1 MSGHQGSALHSPS
14 YSPSLSANYSQ
25 RSPNYSPTA
34 PAGQQFGANPS
45 IPIKQNYSPSY
56 SPSSPHYSKSPSYK
70 QGTPQNPHA
79 SPKYT
84 SEHSPYSPS
93 NIGSAPGHGGHSSI
107 LSHGN
112 NTGGGGTAVPT
123 QTAYIPNLPA
133 YNPSSPVYK
142 QEESDEEGKE
152 K

>member
-1 MSGHQGSALHSPS
+1 
-14 YSPSLSANYSQ
+14 
-25 RSPNYSPTA
+25 
-34 PAGQQFGANPS
+34 
-45 IPIKQNYSPSY
+45 
-56 SPSSPHYSKSPSYK
+56 
-70 QGTPQNPHA
+70 
-79 SPKYT
+79 
-84 SEHSPYSPS
+84 
-93 NIGSAPGHGGHSSI
+93 